1 MAVVCEKV
9 YELPEMTCQLDKSI
23 VHRSSGRPPTL
34 SVVIPAFN
42 EASRIRRNLE
52 ESIEVLRNIGVPFE
66 IIAVDDGSSDDTKLE
81 IELTAA
87 DHPEILCVS
96 YEGNGGKGN
105 ALRAGC
111 RSAVGHFVTFMDA
124 DLEIHPRQLLRFIEE
139 MERTGADVDIGSKR
153 HPESKVDYPLKR
165 KFLSWGY
172 NILIRSLFNLKLSD
186 TQPGF
191 KLFRREVLDKEL
203 PKLVVKKW
211 AFDLE
216 LLVNADKDGFKIVE
230 APIELHFNRE
240 DGGRIGFGTVRNI
253 SQDTLGIFYRLRII
267 KYYEKQG

>member
-1 MAVVCEKV
+1 MAVVWEKV
-9 YELPEMTCQLDKSI
+9 HEVPELICQLEESAEHTSA
-23 VHRSSGRPPTL
+23 HRHATL
-34 SVVIPAFN
+34 SVVVPAFN

-66 IIAVDDGSSDDTKLE
+66 IIAVDDGSSDETKLE

-87 DHPEILCVS
+87 DHPEVLCIS
-96 YEGNGGKGN
+96 NGGNGGKGN
-105 ALRAGC
+105 ALKAGC
-111 RSAVGHFVTFMDA
+111 RSAVGDLVVLMDA
-124 DLEIHPRQLLRFIEE
+124 DLEIHPRQLLKFMEE
-139 MERTGADVDIGSKR
+139 MERTGADVIIGSKR
-153 HPESKVDYPLKR
+153 HPDSKVDYPMKR

-172 NILIRSLFNLKLSD
+172 NLFVRSLFDLKLTD

-216 LLVNADKDGFKIVE
+216 LLVNADQDGFKIVE
-230 APIELHFNRE
+230 APIEIHFNRE

-253 SQDTLGIFYRLRII
+253 FQDTLGIFYRLRII